1 MSWVIKSNSMY
12 ETTGELVCT
21 FSTDLDPYYSTL
33 VKNSKDVLHLF
44 FKFLDTYESE
54 KKMPKKLF
62 DKLSTIIDGSRTYDF
77 RWKLTRKGFLIDTS
91 NNEIC
96 SFTDGEHPDAILI
109 QYVPEILF
117 EIKHYLTTSTS
128 GNNKTR
134 VLYERLNRILQKIN
148 EY

>member
-1 MSWVIKSNSMY
+1 MTWIIKNHSLY

-21 FSTDLDPYYSTL
+21 FPADLDPYYSTL
-33 VKNSKDVLHLF
+33 IKNSKDVLYLF

-62 DKLSTIIDGSRTYDF
+62 DKLSKIIDESRVYDF
-77 RWKLTRKGFLIDTS
+77 RWTLTRKGFLIDGS

-96 SFTDGEHPDAILI
+96 SFPDSEHPDAILI

-117 EIKHYLTTSTS
+117 EVKYYLTTSTS

-134 VLYERLNRILQKIN
+134 VLYERLNQVLQKIN